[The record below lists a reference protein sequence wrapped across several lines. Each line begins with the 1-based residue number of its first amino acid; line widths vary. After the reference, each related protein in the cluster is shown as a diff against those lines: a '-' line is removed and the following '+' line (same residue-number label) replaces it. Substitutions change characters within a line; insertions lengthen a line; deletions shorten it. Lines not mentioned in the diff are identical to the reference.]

1 MSVSESRNV
10 LPKTASVGLLLLMPF
25 ALCVGVARAS
35 SAQGKILC
43 RPELADARREEVA
56 ARLREITDWSG
67 MRFDADGALRFGETR
82 GAGGSR
88 TARDLLE
95 KAARGAI
102 LILLEDASGSDE
114 VVFSRV
120 IEGRWTK
127 DAEAKPRALI
137 VQIDFSDFARVRG
150 DRDALASFNVGW
162 ALLHEIS
169 HAVNDAADTESAG
182 ETGECETHVNQMR
195 RECGLAVRAEYHFH
209 YLPGVARSDFK
220 TRYVRLAF
228 EQQQPSTNKRRRLWI
243 IWDASL
249 VGGLTTK
256 KQ

>member
-1 MSVSESRNV
+1 MSESESRNV
-10 LPKTASVGLLLLMPF
+10 LPKTASVGLLLLLLPAF
-25 ALCVGVARAS
+25 CAVSARAA
-35 SAQGKILC
+35 SAQDKILC
-43 RPELADARREEVA
+43 RPELADVRRQEVA
-56 ARLREITDWSG
+56 ARLREITDWRG
-67 MRFDADGALRFGETR
+67 LHFDANGALRFGESR
-82 GAGGSR
+82 AAGGSQ

-95 KAARGAI
+95 KAARGDI
-102 LILLEDASGSDE
+102 MLVLEDASGSDE

-127 DAEAKPRALI
+127 DAASKPRVLI
-137 VQIDFSDFARVRG
+137 VQMDFSDFARVRG

-169 HAVNDAADTESAG
+169 HAVNDAVDTEYAG
-182 ETGECETHVNQMR
+182 ETGECETLVNQMR

-209 YLPGVARSDFK
+209 YMPGAERSEFN

-228 EQQQPSTNKRRRLWI
+228 EQQQSSTNKRRRLWI
-243 IWDASL
+243 IWDAKQ
-249 VGGLTTK
+249 VGGLERG